1 MGVNARDL
9 GLEREMA
16 NAPVTLDIAE
26 KIALSVHKDISTR
39 MKMEKRS
46 FALNVMYHVTGH
58 ALVLVLNRVL
68 RVKKDMRWIQK
79 LDARM
84 LMNVLRGSRYT
95 NVMRIHSF
103 VLTPKA
109 AIDV

>member
-1 MGVNARDL
+1 MVNARDL
-9 GLEREMA
+9 GLEKEMV
-16 NAPVTLDIAE
+16 NVPVILHIAE
-26 KIALSVHKDISTR
+26 KTVRSVHKDISTR

-46 FALNVMYHVTGH
+46 FALNVMYHVTGR
-58 ALVLVLNRVL
+58 ALGLVPNRVL
-68 RVKKDMRWIQK
+68 RVKRDMQWIQK

-84 LMNVLRGSRYT
+84 LMSVWRGSRYT

-103 VLTPKA
+103 VSTQKE